1 MSDSTKRV
9 LFGNSNT
16 NVVLKINVHATLQF
30 SDKSIDNAKKVEN
43 QNHNLS
49 VHKSGNSVDK
59 FTQSPKNA
67 SAKFNKNFLNSL
79 NNNNSNLGVN
89 DNKSPKFNIIKRP
102 VTSIHNHKKMRN
114 ISASPQ
120 QRQINQKSGKKKN
133 NIKDLSSDQKKIFLD
148 EPEEDLKDNSFIDIE
163 VEREDK
169 KDDKDFTEFINVFK
183 ENYPLSKLNSF
194 NDVNEMLNFTKDV
207 VSQLISYQTMYYER
221 AKNSLNKNQKLKDYL
236 IKYNEIYRN
245 MKKKN
250 NRLKEKI
257 DTFEIENFI
266 SVNVNKKEYNDL
278 KEKNIP
284 LKNQEIDL
292 FKAIFELTNEKEE
305 NEPTKIEQTKNENEE
320 DKNLLVK
327 VLKEV
332 TNKLG
337 PLNNLLNEKNST
349 EEERIKANE
358 ITNKYNLKKE
368 NENNEKLD
376 LKEKKLEN
384 KIFENVITNKPDEND
399 IKLEQ
404 YLAYFYSKRNIPK
417 IPFKKTSAN
426 NYEYGTLKVMIKIE
440 GETIRVRYL
449 GKYSILDNFL
459 ESNAP
464 IEIKKKKN
472 NSIKKKPNK

>member
-89 DNKSPKFNIIKRP
+89 ENKSPKFNIIKRP

-169 KDDKDFTEFINVFK
+169 KDNKDFTEFINVFK

-194 NDVNEMLNFTKDV
+194 NDVNEMLNYTKDV

-250 NRLKEKI
+250 NRLNEKL
-257 DTFEIENFI
+257 DNFEIENYI
-266 SVNVNKKEYNDL
+266 SVNINKKEYNDL

-284 LKNQEIDL
+284 LKNYEIDL
-292 FKAIFELTNEKEE
+292 FKEIFGLTYDKVDIGPKN
-305 NEPTKIEQTKNENEE
+305 IEDNKNENEE
-320 DKNLLVK
+320 DKNLLLK
-327 VLKEV
+327 SLKEV
-332 TNKLG
+332 TNKFG
-337 PLNNLLNEKNST
+337 SLNNLLNEKNST
-349 EEERIKANE
+349 EEERRKANE
-358 ITNKYNLKKE
+358 IINKYNLKTTE
-368 NENNEKLD
+368 NENE

-384 KIFENVITNKPDEND
+384 KTFENIITNKPDEND
-399 IKLEQ
+399 NKLEQ
-404 YLAYFYSKRNIPK
+404 YLTYFYSKRNIPK

-440 GETIRVRYL
+440 GETFRVRYL
-449 GKYSILDNFL
+449 GKYSLLDNFL

-472 NSIKKKPNK
+472 PNSSKKKPK